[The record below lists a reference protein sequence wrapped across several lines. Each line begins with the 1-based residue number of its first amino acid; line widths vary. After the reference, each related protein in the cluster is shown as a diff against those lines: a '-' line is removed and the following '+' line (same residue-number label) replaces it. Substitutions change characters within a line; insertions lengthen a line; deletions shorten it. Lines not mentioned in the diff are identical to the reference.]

1 MGLPGPPQESTAPPG
16 PLWHPGSPLW
26 HHPSMRSGAF
36 GFSSGGL
43 PGLVSV
49 RLHVDLRRKMPRGA
63 LAAPPAGDPRGSMH
77 PMKRQGV
84 VLEATLAGRQPFMS
98 LWPLRT
104 RREHLRREH
113 RRPLWAVVTQ
123 QFADRERAADRE
135 QASGDRPDL
144 QERRG
149 RTISRTTS
157 MSIPLMISTS
167 RCFEIGLRSNSIVPR
182 SMDSK
187 LWPSTIE
194 KRPLDALC
202 C

>member
-1 MGLPGPPQESTAPPG
+1 ME
-16 PLWHPGSPLW
+16 
-26 HHPSMRSGAF
+26 
-36 GFSSGGL
+36 
-43 PGLVSV
+43 
-49 RLHVDLRRKMPRGA
+49 
-63 LAAPPAGDPRGSMH
+63 
-77 PMKRQGV
+77 RQGV

-157 MSIPLMISTS
+157 KSLGRFLVVRTTMKHGLPVKLHCTTEYGLEAVAITYRKATS
-167 RCFEIGLRSNSIVPR
+167 RRLVLLIERF
-182 SMDSK
+182 DS
-187 LWPSTIE
+187 
-194 KRPLDALC
+194 PLSLHI
-202 C
+202 

>member
-1 MGLPGPPQESTAPPG
+1 M
-16 PLWHPGSPLW
+16 
-26 HHPSMRSGAF
+26 
-36 GFSSGGL
+36 
-43 PGLVSV
+43 VSV

-77 PMKRQGV
+77 PMERQGV

-157 MSIPLMISTS
+157 KSIPLMISTS

-187 LWPSTIE
+187 PWPSTIE
-194 KRPLDALC
+194 KRPLDALLFEKRFDQSLTISILDPEEESRNPPSTTLMRTR
-202 C
+202 

>member
-1 MGLPGPPQESTAPPG
+1 MLTVDPLPPG
-16 PLWHPGSPLW
+16 PLAFPPGGFLA
-26 HHPSMRSGAF
+26 RV
-36 GFSSGGL
+36 FSSN
-43 PGLVSV
+43 PQ
-49 RLHVDLRRKMPRGA
+49 KMPRGA
-63 LAAPPAGDPRGSMH
+63 LAAPPAGDPRGTMH
-77 PMKRQGV
+77 PMERQGV
-84 VLEATLAGRQPFMS
+84 VLEPTLAGRQPVMS

-157 MSIPLMISTS
+157 KSIPLMISTS
-167 RCFEIGLRSNSIVPR
+167 RCFEIGLRSNYIVPR

-187 LWPSTIE
+187 PWPSTIE
-194 KRPLDALC
+194 KRPLDALLFEKRFDQSL
-202 C
+202 

>member
-1 MGLPGPPQESTAPPG
+1 MTCCAVLSGVPTSRAAALRGL
-16 PLWHPGSPLW
+16 LLFL
-26 HHPSMRSGAF
+26 SGASWL
-36 GFSSGGL
+36 GSLAVTCKHGRHEPL
-43 PGLVSV
+43 P
-49 RLHVDLRRKMPRGA
+49 
-63 LAAPPAGDPRGSMH
+63 APPAGDPRGSMH
-77 PMKRQGV
+77 PMERQGV

-157 MSIPLMISTS
+157 KSIPLMISTS

-182 SMDSK
+182 SMDLK
-187 LWPSTIE
+187 PWPSPIE

>member
-1 MGLPGPPQESTAPPG
+1 MRLGVQRPTCASSGV
-16 PLWHPGSPLW
+16 
-26 HHPSMRSGAF
+26 RSGAI
-36 GFSSGGL
+36 GFSSGPL
-43 PGLVSV
+43 PGLVSA

-77 PMKRQGV
+77 QMERQGV

-182 SMDSK
+182 SMDLK
-187 LWPSTIE
+187 PWPSPIE
-194 KRPLDALC
+194 KRPLEALC

>member
-1 MGLPGPPQESTAPPG
+1 M
-16 PLWHPGSPLW
+16 
-26 HHPSMRSGAF
+26 
-36 GFSSGGL
+36 
-43 PGLVSV
+43 VSV

-63 LAAPPAGDPRGSMH
+63 LAAPPAGDPRGTMH
-77 PMKRQGV
+77 PMERQGV
-84 VLEATLAGRQPFMS
+84 VLEPTLAGRQPFMS

-157 MSIPLMISTS
+157 KSLGRFLVVRTTKKHGLPVKLHCTAKYVLEAVAINYRKATS
-167 RCFEIGLRSNSIVPR
+167 RRLVVRKAIRLVPV
-182 SMDSK
+182 
-187 LWPSTIE
+187 
-194 KRPLDALC
+194 ALHS
-202 C
+202 

>member
-1 MGLPGPPQESTAPPG
+1 MHTAGQKPCRNPDERWFVVTLPTRVGG
-16 PLWHPGSPLW
+16 GYFRDCW
-26 HHPSMRSGAF
+26 RSGAF
-36 GFSSGGL
+36 GFSSRGL
-43 PGLVSV
+43 PGLVSA

-63 LAAPPAGDPRGSMH
+63 LAAPPAGDPRGTMH
-77 PMKRQGV
+77 PMERQGV
-84 VLEATLAGRQPFMS
+84 VLEPTLAGRQPVMS

-157 MSIPLMISTS
+157 KSIPLMISPA
-167 RCFEIGLRSNSIVPR
+167 RCFEDGLPV
-182 SMDSK
+182 K
-187 LWPSTIE
+187 LH
-194 KRPLDALC
+194 
-202 C
+202 

>member
-1 MGLPGPPQESTAPPG
+1 MLF
-16 PLWHPGSPLW
+16 L
-26 HHPSMRSGAF
+26 SGASWL
-36 GFSSGGL
+36 GSLAVTCKHGCHEPL
-43 PGLVSV
+43 P
-49 RLHVDLRRKMPRGA
+49 
-63 LAAPPAGDPRGSMH
+63 APPAGDPRGSMH
-77 PMKRQGV
+77 PMERQGV

-157 MSIPLMISTS
+157 KSLGRFLVVRTTNDQETWLASQTPLNHGVWTRS
-167 RCFEIGLRSNSIVPR
+167 RGHQL
-182 SMDSK
+182 SK
-187 LWPSTIE
+187 SDL
-194 KRPLDALC
+194 
-202 C
+202 

>member
-1 MGLPGPPQESTAPPG
+1 
-16 PLWHPGSPLW
+16 
-26 HHPSMRSGAF
+26 
-36 GFSSGGL
+36 
-43 PGLVSV
+43 
-49 RLHVDLRRKMPRGA
+49 MPRGA

-77 PMKRQGV
+77 PMERQGV

-157 MSIPLMISTS
+157 KSFGRFLVVRTTKKHGLPVKLHCATKYGLEAVAINYRNATS
-167 RCFEIGLRSNSIVPR
+167 RRLVVRKAIRSVPV
-182 SMDSK
+182 
-187 LWPSTIE
+187 
-194 KRPLDALC
+194 ALHS
-202 C
+202 